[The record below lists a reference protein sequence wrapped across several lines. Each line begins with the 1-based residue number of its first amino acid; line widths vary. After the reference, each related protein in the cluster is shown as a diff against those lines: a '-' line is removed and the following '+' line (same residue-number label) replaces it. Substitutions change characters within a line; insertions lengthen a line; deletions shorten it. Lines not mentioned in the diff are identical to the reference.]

1 MESRM
6 LVEKE
11 ANHGAQELNL
21 NLQYG
26 RLINHLEAMLRTS
39 YSEAHPCE

>member
-11 ANHGAQELNL
+11 ANHGAKELNL

-26 RLINHLEAMLRTS
+26 RLINDLEAIAPHFLFRGPSM
-39 YSEAHPCE
+39 

>member
-26 RLINHLEAMLRTS
+26 RLISHLEAIVPHFLFRGPSM
-39 YSEAHPCE
+39 